1 MPTTVFDYL
10 VLNGP
15 VYNLSK
21 IPVSMCPSV
30 EGNNHVVTYGYST
43 EKEPI
48 QFPESWRTR
57 RDKTEYDGNVVIHFK
72 PSENS
77 GVINLPYFVCLGNKK
92 EFYPRPHMLSNV
104 SSLKRR
110 ERVTSAMDISDGD

>member
-1 MPTTVFDYL
+1 
-10 VLNGP
+10 
-15 VYNLSK
+15 
-21 IPVSMCPSV
+21 MCSESTPGS
-30 EGNNHVVTYGYST
+30 GNHVLTYGYST

-57 RDKTEYDGNVVIHFK
+57 RDKTEYDGNVAIHFK

-110 ERVTSAMDISDGD
+110 ERVTSSLDTSDGDSGKFLVLLRVVAVFIYMV